1 MTAKSTLQT
10 IQRWVWICIYS
21 GLLAIVFS
29 IFLSRHDLDL
39 ARLIQLS
46 GFVLVSVGVVL
57 IFVRSR
63 LRETPPPT
71 EGPRA

>member
-46 GFVLVSVGVVL
+46 GFVLVSLGVVL

-63 LRETPPPT
+63 LRETPPPK
-71 EGPRA
+71 ESP